1 MIDEELFDEMQLNL
15 QTTTELVS
23 QLLRRVEILEELNK
37 KKIVI
42 PESNYDQDSTYL
54 YA

>member
-1 MIDEELFDEMQLNL
+1 MIDQESFDEMQLNL

-23 QLLRRVEILEELNK
+23 YLLRRVEILEESNENK
-37 KKIVI
+37 KII
-42 PESNYDQDSTYL
+42 PESDIDQDSTYL